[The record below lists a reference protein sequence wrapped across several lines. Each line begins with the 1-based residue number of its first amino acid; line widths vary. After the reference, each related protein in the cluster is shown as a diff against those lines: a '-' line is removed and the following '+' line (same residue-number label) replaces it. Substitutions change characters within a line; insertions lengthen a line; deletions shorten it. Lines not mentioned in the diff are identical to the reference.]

1 MSENYSG
8 RAFNH
13 SIAYYVGGRFL
24 NALAAFFILIWIARQ
39 LPENQYINYV
49 AAYSIIEMG
58 IVLSGFGMEWVTG
71 IYIPQIRMHASGRD
85 LYRFVWQSAAL
96 QALLLAG
103 GALILFF
110 TAPLLTAW
118 LGLRDAQGVLRLYAG
133 VMLIEGVSRVFRDQ
147 LLSSLLLQ
155 KAGQASQLLRN
166 VALAGYAVLAFSH
179 EEWRN
184 AHALA
189 VGELIAS
196 SGSLLVAAWCLQ
208 RHLWPLRA
216 QAGRPAAAQ
225 PGATA
230 GMPGAEPV
238 WTMPAWRDMLRVGRN
253 AWLSNIANLTW
264 SWQAVI
270 LLATRTLGPEA
281 AAPLGFARNLAEQ
294 VRKYLPSEFLLGIVR
309 TLLVVRYAAEKDKDK
324 LGLRA
329 GLIYKVNLL
338 CLLPLLVLC
347 AVRGAELAAFLSKGR
362 YPDAHWLLTGWLV
375 VLVVLAH
382 RRLTD
387 LMAHTLGRS
396 SATTR
401 ANFVLLLTPLALL
414 LVAPQQRWS
423 WLFAVLALAETVYS
437 ALVLR
442 QLRTPDWHYRLHW
455 SGLAKYLLAGL
466 LAAMVLA
473 SLPGGADAFHLAL
486 ALCAATGVSWGVL
499 LLLRPLSAAELALL
513 PARALRLLRQGSPVS
528 S

>member
-8 RAFNH
+8 RAFNK
-13 SIAYYVGGRFL
+13 SIGYYVGGRFL

-71 IYIPQIRMHASGRD
+71 IYIPQIRMHASGRA
-85 LYRFVWQSAAL
+85 LYRFVWQSVGL

-110 TAPLLTAW
+110 TAPLLTQW
-118 LGLRDAQGVLRLYAG
+118 LGLRDADGVLRLYAG

-196 SGSLLVAAWCLQ
+196 SCSLLVAAWCLQ
-208 RHLWPLRA
+208 RHLLQVRRA
-216 QAGRPAAAQ
+216 GAAA
-225 PGATA
+225 PGAK
-230 GMPGAEPV
+230 AEQSD
-238 WTMPAWRDMLRVGRN
+238 WTMPAWPDMLRVGRN

-309 TLLVVRYAAEKDKDK
+309 TLLVVRYASEQDKDK

-347 AVRGAELAAFLSKGR
+347 AVRGADLAAFLSNGR
-362 YPDAHWLLTGWLV
+362 YPDAHWLLTGWLA
-375 VLVVLAH
+375 VLVILAH

-401 ANFVLLLTPLALL
+401 ANFALLVTPLALL
-414 LVAPQQRWS
+414 LAAPQQRWS
-423 WLFAVLALAETVYS
+423 LLFAVLVLAETVYS

-442 QLRTPDWHYRLHW
+442 QLRTPQWHYRLHW
-455 SGLAKYLLAGL
+455 AGLAKYLVAG
-466 LAAMVLA
+466 
-473 SLPGGADAFHLAL
+473 LPGGADAFHLAL

-513 PARALRLLRQGSPVS
+513 PARALRLLRQSPAVS
-528 S
+528 R

>member
-8 RAFNH
+8 RAFNK
-13 SIAYYVGGRFL
+13 SIGYYVGGRFL

-71 IYIPQIRMHASGRD
+71 IYIPQIRMHASGKA
-85 LYRFVWQSAAL
+85 LYRFVWQSVAL

-110 TAPLLTAW
+110 TAPLLTQW
-118 LGLRDAQGVLRLYAG
+118 LGLRDADGVLRLYAG

-196 SGSLLVAAWCLQ
+196 SCSLLVAAWCLQ
-208 RHLWPLRA
+208 RHLLQVRRA
-216 QAGRPAAAQ
+216 APKAAAV
-225 PGATA
+225 A
-230 GMPGAEPV
+230 GDAKLD

-309 TLLVVRYAAEKDKDK
+309 TLLVVRYASEQDKAR

-329 GLIYKVNLL
+329 GLIYKANLL
-338 CLLPLLVLC
+338 CLMPLLVLC
-347 AVRGAELAAFLSKGR
+347 AVRGAELSAFLSNGR
-362 YPDAHWLLTGWLV
+362 YPDAHWLLTGWLA
-375 VLVVLAH
+375 VLVILAH

-396 SATTR
+396 AATTR
-401 ANFVLLLTPLALL
+401 ANFLLLVTPLALL
-414 LVAPQQRWS
+414 LAAPQQRWS
-423 WLFAVLALAETVYS
+423 LLFAVLVLAETVYS

-442 QLRTPDWHYRLHW
+442 QLRTPEWHYRPHW
-455 SGLAKYLLAGL
+455 TGLAKFGVAGL

-473 SLPGGADAFHLAL
+473 GLPGGSDAFHLAL
-486 ALCAATGVSWGVL
+486 ALGAATGVSWGVL
-499 LLLRPLSAAELALL
+499 LLLRPLSVAELALL
-513 PARALRLLRQGSPVS
+513 PARALRLLRQSPAVS

>member
-8 RAFNH
+8 RAFNT
-13 SIAYYVGGRFL
+13 SIGYYVGGRFM
-24 NALAAFFILIWIARQ
+24 NAAAAFFILIWIARQ
-39 LPENQYINYV
+39 LPESQYINYV

-71 IYIPQIRMHASGRD
+71 IYIPQVRMHASGRQ
-85 LYRFVWQSAAL
+85 LVRFVWQSAAL
-96 QALLLAG
+96 QAGLLAL
-103 GALILFF
+103 GAAILFF
-110 TAPLLTAW
+110 IAPWLAPW
-118 LGLRDAQGVLRLYAG
+118 LGLRGADGVLQLYAG

-147 LLSSLLLQ
+147 LLSCLLLQ
-155 KAGQASQLLRN
+155 KAAQASQLLRN

-179 EEWRN
+179 PEWRN
-184 AHALA
+184 AQALA

-196 SGSLLVAAWCLQ
+196 SGSLLVAAWSLQ
-208 RHLWPLRA
+208 RHLARV
-216 QAGRPAAAQ
+216 RDAAAVQ
-225 PGATA
+225 PGWA
-230 GMPGAEPV
+230 
-238 WTMPAWRDMLRVGRN
+238 MPAWRDMLRVGRN

-309 TLLVVRYAAEKDKDK
+309 TLLVVRYAAEGDRRK

-329 GLIYKVNLL
+329 GLIYKINLL

-347 AVRGAELAAFLSKGR
+347 AVRGAELGAFLSNGR
-362 YPDAHWLLTGWLV
+362 YPDAHWLLTGWLA
-375 VLVVLAH
+375 VLVILAH

-396 SATTR
+396 AATTR
-401 ANFVLLLTPLALL
+401 ANFIMLVTPPLLL
-414 LVAPQQRWS
+414 LVAPQQHWS
-423 WLFAVLALAETVYS
+423 WLFAVLVAAETAYS

-442 QLRTPDWHYRLHW
+442 QLRSADWHYRPDWL
-455 SGLAKYLLAGL
+455 GLLKFAVAGLVAAVLLAG
-466 LAAMVLA
+466 
-473 SLPGGADAFHLAL
+473 LPGGADAVHLAL
-486 ALCAATGVSWGVL
+486 DLLAVTGVSWGVL
-499 LLLRPLSAAELALL
+499 LLLRPLSAAEQALL
-513 PARALRLLRQGSPVS
+513 PAQALRLLRRRAAVS
-528 S
+528 

>member
-1 MSENYSG
+1 M
-8 RAFNH
+8 
-13 SIAYYVGGRFL
+13 
-24 NALAAFFILIWIARQ
+24 
-39 LPENQYINYV
+39 

-71 IYIPQIRMHASGRD
+71 IYIPQIRMHASGKA
-85 LYRFVWQSAAL
+85 LYRFVWQSVGL

-110 TAPLLTAW
+110 TAPLLTGW
-118 LGLRDAQGVLRLYAG
+118 LGLRDAEGVLRLYAG

-166 VALAGYAVLAFSH
+166 LALAGYAVLAFSH

-196 SGSLLVAAWCLQ
+196 SCSLLVAAWCLQ
-208 RHLWPLRA
+208 RHLLQVR
-216 QAGRPAAAQ
+216 GAAA
-225 PGATA
+225 GA
-230 GMPGAEPV
+230 GGAAKAD
-238 WTMPAWRDMLRVGRN
+238 WSMPAWRDMLRVGRN

-270 LLATRTLGPEA
+270 LLATRTLGPDA

-309 TLLVVRYAAEKDKDK
+309 TLLVVRYAAEQDKGK
-324 LGLRA
+324 LGVRA
-329 GLIYKVNLL
+329 GLIYKANLL

-347 AVRGAELAAFLSKGR
+347 AVRGAELSAFLSNGR
-362 YPDAHWLLTGWLV
+362 YPDAHWLLTGWLA
-375 VLVVLAH
+375 VLVILAH

-401 ANFVLLLTPLALL
+401 ANFVLLVTPLALL
-414 LVAPQQRWS
+414 LAAPQQRWS
-423 WLFAVLALAETVYS
+423 LLFAVLVLAETVYS

-442 QLRTPDWHYRLHW
+442 QLRTPQWHYRPHW
-455 SGLAKYLLAGL
+455 GGLARFGVAGL

-473 SLPGGADAFHLAL
+473 GLPAGRDAFHLAL
-486 ALCAATGVSWGVL
+486 ALAAATGVSWGVL

-513 PARALRLLRQGSPVS
+513 PARALRLLRQRPAVS

>member
-8 RAFNH
+8 RAFNK
-13 SIAYYVGGRFL
+13 SIGYYVGGRFL

-71 IYIPQIRMHASGRD
+71 IYIPQIRMHASGRA
-85 LYRFVWQSAAL
+85 LYRFVWQSVGL

-110 TAPLLTAW
+110 TAPLLTQW
-118 LGLRDAQGVLRLYAG
+118 LGLRDADGVLRLYAG

-189 VGELIAS
+189 VGELLAS
-196 SGSLLVAAWCLQ
+196 SCSLLVAAWCLQ
-208 RHLWPLRA
+208 RHLLQVRRA
-216 QAGRPAAAQ
+216 GAAA
-225 PGATA
+225 PGAK
-230 GMPGAEPV
+230 AEQSD
-238 WTMPAWRDMLRVGRN
+238 WTMPAWPDMLRVGRN

-309 TLLVVRYAAEKDKDK
+309 TLLVVRYASEQDKDK

-347 AVRGAELAAFLSKGR
+347 AVRGADLAAFLSNGR
-362 YPDAHWLLTGWLV
+362 YPDAHWLLTGWLA
-375 VLVVLAH
+375 VLVILAH

-401 ANFVLLLTPLALL
+401 ANFALLVTPLALL
-414 LVAPQQRWS
+414 LAAPQQRWS
-423 WLFAVLALAETVYS
+423 LLFAVLVLAETVYS

-442 QLRTPDWHYRLHW
+442 QLRTPQWHYRLHW
-455 SGLAKYLLAGL
+455 AGLAKYLVAGL

-473 SLPGGADAFHLAL
+473 GLPGGADAFHLAL

-513 PARALRLLRQGSPVS
+513 PARALRLLRQSPAVS
-528 S
+528 R

>member
-1 MSENYSG
+1 MSDNYSG
-8 RAFNH
+8 RAFNK
-13 SIAYYVGGRFL
+13 SIGYYVGGRFL

-71 IYIPQIRMHASGRD
+71 IYVPQVRMHASGRA
-85 LYRFVWQSAAL
+85 LYRFVWQSAGL
-96 QALLLAG
+96 QAVLLAA

-110 TAPLLTAW
+110 TAPLLTGW
-118 LGLRDAQGVLRLYAG
+118 LGLRDADGVLRLYAG
-133 VMLIEGVSRVFRDQ
+133 VMLVEGVSRVFRDQ
-147 LLSSLLLQ
+147 LLSCLLLQ
-155 KAGQASQLLRN
+155 KAAQSSQLLRN

-196 SGSLLVAAWCLQ
+196 SCSLLVAAWSLQ
-208 RHLWPLRA
+208 RHLVQVR
-216 QAGRPAAAQ
+216 GAAAPQ
-225 PGATA
+225 PGWA
-230 GMPGAEPV
+230 MPSWGA
-238 WTMPAWRDMLRVGRN
+238 MLRVGRN

-309 TLLVVRYAAEKDKDK
+309 TLLVVRHAAEKDEAK

-329 GLIYKVNLL
+329 GLIYKANLL

-347 AVRGAELAAFLSKGR
+347 AVRGAELGAFLSKGR
-362 YPDAHWLLTGWLV
+362 YPDAHWLLTGWLA
-375 VLVVLAH
+375 VLVILAH

-396 SATTR
+396 AATTR
-401 ANFVLLLTPLALL
+401 ANFMLLVTPLLLLLA
-414 LVAPQQRWS
+414 APQQRWS
-423 WLFAVLALAETVYS
+423 LLFGVLVLAETVYS
-437 ALVLR
+437 ALVLW
-442 QLRTPDWHYRLHW
+442 QLRTPAWHYRPHW
-455 SGLAKYLLAGL
+455 AGMAKFALAGL
-466 LAAMVLA
+466 LAAVA
-473 SLPGGADAFHLAL
+473 VAGLPGGAHAAPLAL
-486 ALCAATGVSWGVL
+486 ALFTATAVSWGSL
-499 LLLRPLSAAELALL
+499 LLLRPLSAGERALL
-513 PARALRLLRQGSPVS
+513 PARALRLLRLGPAVS
-528 S
+528 G

>member
-8 RAFNH
+8 RAFNK
-13 SIAYYVGGRFL
+13 SIGYYVGGRFL

-71 IYIPQIRMHASGRD
+71 IYIPQIRMHASGRA
-85 LYRFVWQSAAL
+85 LYRFVWQSAGL

-103 GALILFF
+103 GSLILFF
-110 TAPLLTAW
+110 TAPLLTHW
-118 LGLRDAQGVLRLYAG
+118 LGLRDADGVLRLYAG

-196 SGSLLVAAWCLQ
+196 SCSLLVAAWCLQ
-208 RHLWPLRA
+208 RHLLQVRL
-216 QAGRPAAAQ
+216 QAAAAPAGQAPGAAAQ
-225 PGATA
+225 AP
-230 GMPGAEPV
+230 
-238 WTMPAWRDMLRVGRN
+238 WRMPAWRDMLRVGRN

-270 LLATRTLGPEA
+270 LLATRTLGPDA

-309 TLLVVRYAAEKDKDK
+309 TLLVVRYAAEQDKDK

-347 AVRGAELAAFLSKGR
+347 AVRGADLAAFLSNGR
-362 YPDAHWLLTGWLV
+362 YPDAHWLLTGWLA
-375 VLVVLAH
+375 VLVILAH

-401 ANFVLLLTPLALL
+401 ANFALLVTPLALL
-414 LVAPQQRWS
+414 LAAPQQRWS
-423 WLFAVLALAETVYS
+423 LLFAVLVVAETVYS

-442 QLRTPDWHYRLHW
+442 QLRTPHWHYRLHW

-473 SLPGGADAFHLAL
+473 GLPGGADAFHLAL
-486 ALCAATGVSWGVL
+486 ALCAATGVSWGAL
-499 LLLRPLSAAELALL
+499 LLLRPLSAAELGLL
-513 PARALRLLRQGSPVS
+513 PARALRLLRQRPAVS